1 MQNHASTVAHPPNS
15 PPQNDTKGSMVDI
28 SQGVYRPH
36 WVNQTTR
43 LLTEQHIQLLAYVYP
58 ELPNPRCRLP
68 LRSPGRGDTL
78 PGESVIDR
86 LD

>member
-1 MQNHASTVAHPPNS
+1 VQYHASTVAHPPNS

-43 LLTEQHIQLLAYVYP
+43 ALSDQHI
-58 ELPNPRCRLP
+58 CRHP
-68 LRSPGRGDTL
+68 TRVPSAA
-78 PGESVIDR
+78 
-86 LD
+86 

>member
-1 MQNHASTVAHPPNS
+1 MADV
-15 PPQNDTKGSMVDI
+15 PQS
-28 SQGVYRPH
+28 VYRPH
-36 WVNQTTR
+36 KVNQTTR

-58 ELPNPRCRLP
+58 ELPNPRCRLQ